1 VSAGGES
8 LVIYIG
14 VTMTVSSLAA
24 IARPDLLVRESRRN
38 WEKRLRELDAGA
50 SEAFFEERR
59 ELEAYPPRFDLS
71 HDTLRRFGMAGFVL
85 GVACIIW
92 GLTK

>member
-8 LVIYIG
+8 LLIYIG

-24 IARPDLLVRESRRN
+24 IVRPDMLVRESRRN

-50 SEAFFEERR
+50 PEAYFEERR
-59 ELEAYPPRFDLS
+59 ELEAYPPRFDVS
-71 HDTLRRFGMAGFVL
+71 HATLRRFGMVGLLLGIAVL
-85 GVACIIW
+85 AVRLI
-92 GLTK
+92 

>member
-1 VSAGGES
+1 MSAGGES
-8 LVIYIG
+8 LLIYIG

-24 IARPDLLVRESRRN
+24 IARPDMLVRESRRN

-50 SEAFFEERR
+50 PEAYFEERR

-71 HDTLRRFGMAGFVL
+71 LATLRRFGMVGLGLGIAVL
-85 GVACIIW
+85 AVR
-92 GLTK
+92 LL